1 MDWMNWKTWAIGGL
15 IIVGVFAIYT
25 FAATQ
30 SARLSEDPLGTH
42 ATTTTVV
49 RTTTAAAPAPGVGI
63 IHFEWLEAQSGSY
76 RSERNLFA
84 YKEPPP
90 PPPRPQ
96 PKVVYIPPPPQPPAP
111 VQPPVPM
118 PPPVPQPP
126 PFPYHYIGTFGTP
139 SNPIATFSGDGKIL
153 NVRAGETIDGKFTL
167 RSIGIESV
175 EIGFVG
181 FPPEQKTRIAI
192 GQ

>member
-30 SARLSEDPLGTH
+30 SARISDDPL
-42 ATTTTVV
+42 ALA
-49 RTTTAAAPAPGVGI
+49 RTSTAGRTSTAAVPAPGVGI
-63 IHFEWLEAQSGSY
+63 IHMEWLDGQTGSY
-76 RSERNLFA
+76 NSERNLFA

-90 PPPRPQ
+90 PPPPPV
-96 PKVVYIPPPPQPPAP
+96 PKHPVIVQPPPPPPLP
-111 VQPPVPM
+111 VQPVQPQ

-139 SNPIATFSGDGKIL
+139 ANPIATFSGDGKII
-153 NVRAGETIDGKFTL
+153 NVRTGDTIDGKFIL
-167 RSIGIESV
+167 RGIGIESV

>member
-1 MDWMNWKTWAIGGL
+1 MNWKTWAIIGL
-15 IIVGVFAIYT
+15 IIIGVFAIYT

-30 SARLSEDPLGTH
+30 SARLSEDPLAGTRP
-42 ATTTTVV
+42 AVTTTVV
-49 RTTTAAAPAPGVGI
+49 RTATAPAPGVGI
-63 IHFEWLEAQSGSY
+63 IHTEWLDSQSGSY

-84 YKEPPP
+84 YREPPP

-96 PKVVYIPPPPQPPAP
+96 PRVIPMPPPAPVVPVPVEPQPPPQP
-111 VQPPVPM
+111 VPP
-118 PPPVPQPP
+118 Q
-126 PFPYHYIGTFGTP
+126 FTYHYIGTFGTAG
-139 SNPIATFSGDGKIL
+139 NPIATFSGNGNIV
-153 NVRAGETIDGKFTL
+153 NVRTGETIEGKFIL

-175 EIGFVG
+175 EIGYVG